1 MKEYDIVIVGA
12 GSTGSVLAA
21 RLSEKRSRNV
31 LLLDAG
37 PYFRKADEFPDEL
50 LHASSMGGMMPGHPN
65 NWSFVGALTPERSYP
80 MPRGKVVGGSS
91 AINGTYFI
99 RARKADFD
107 DWVGLGNSEWS
118 YEKVLPY
125 YIKSETDLD
134 FAGDL
139 HGADGPM
146 PIRRADDAEMRPASH
161 AFVQACL
168 DDGFPEDPD
177 KNAEAGDGIGRIP
190 RNCIDGV
197 RMNTAITY
205 LAQCADRPNLTIEG
219 DTFVRRVIFE
229 GDRAVGVEA
238 ERHGETVTIRAGEVI
253 LSAGGIKTPHLLM
266 LSGIGAP
273 DALRGHGISVVCD
286 SPGVGQGVQDHPSVS
301 VLYRI
306 KHDTPLPPDL
316 KPLQT
321 CLNYTAPGSSTTGD
335 LQISC
340 SAGSLNRMLRRSDS
354 GGMSGRVPSYLLHPM
369 STLKGLREL
378 PTRFVVEQARTRN
391 DMLFLCSLDK
401 ERSRGEITLSSADPA
416 APPRI
421 RLNYLSDPD
430 DLRRMR
436 VNVRTADRLLRSPE
450 FERLGI
456 KRTSPSDADMVSD
469 ATLDAWIRGNLGTS
483 FHTSCGARMGSPSDP
498 GSVVDQRGR
507 VHGVQALRVLDISI
521 SPSVVRRG
529 PHATAVMIGERG
541 AAFFD

>member
-12 GSTGSVLAA
+12 GSTGCVLAS
-21 RLSEKRSRNV
+21 RLSQKRSRNV

-50 LHASSMGGMMPGHPN
+50 LHAGSMGGMMPGHPN
-65 NWSFVGALTPERSYP
+65 NWSFVGALTPDRTYP

-107 DWVGLGNSEWS
+107 EWAGLGNDEWS

-134 FAGDL
+134 FGGDL
-139 HGADGPM
+139 HGTDGPM
-146 PIRRADDAEMRPASH
+146 PIRRADDSEMRPASH

-177 KNAEAGDGIGRIP
+177 KNAESAGGVGRIP
-190 RNCIDGV
+190 RNCLDGM

-219 DTFVRRVIFE
+219 DTFVRRVIFD
-229 GDRAVGVEA
+229 GSRAVGVEA
-238 ERHGETVTIRAGEVI
+238 ERHGELVTIRAGEVI
-253 LSAGGIKTPHLLM
+253 LSAGGIKSPHLLM
-266 LSGIGAP
+266 LSGIGAA
-273 DALRGHGISVVCD
+273 DTLRRYGLSVVCD
-286 SPGVGQGVQDHPSVS
+286 RPGVGQGVQDHPSVA

-306 KHDTPLPPDL
+306 KNDTPLPPDL
-316 KPLQT
+316 KPLQA
-321 CLNYTAPGSSTTGD
+321 CLNYTAPGSPTASD

-340 SAGSLNRMLRRSDS
+340 SAGSLNRMMRRSDS
-354 GGMSGRVPSYLLHPM
+354 GVAGRVPAYLLHPK

-378 PTRFVVEQARTRN
+378 PARFVMDQARARN
-391 DMLFLCSLDK
+391 DLLFLCSLDK
-401 ERSRGEITLSSADPA
+401 ERSRGEITLAAADPSV
-416 APPRI
+416 PPEI

-450 FERLGI
+450 FVRLGI
-456 KRTSPSDADMVSD
+456 KRTSPSDEDMASD
-469 ATLDAWIRGNLGTS
+469 TTLDAWIARNLGTS
-483 FHTSCGARMGSPSDP
+483 FHTSCGARMGSASDP
-498 GSVVDQRGR
+498 GSVVDQRGQ
-507 VHGVQALRVLDISI
+507 VHGVEALRVLDISV